1 LDNQPQLIVS
11 VPGRAEIIGNHTDYN
26 NGLALAAAI
35 AQRTEVKFSSRND
48 RIISVK
54 STNFPSDKPWEFNLD
69 KITKD
74 KMPGWVNYVKGVV
87 DELQKAGYKLGGADI
102 SIDGKVP
109 ISGGV
114 SSSAALELAILTS
127 FNGLYG
133 LKIEPMAAA
142 LLCQKAENKFVGS
155 NCGLLDQATITN
167 AKKDQMVLM
176 DFNQTPAGIKTIKA
190 NLPGYTFMVVA
201 DPKIGRVLGETGYNV
216 RRAKCEE
223 SHAVLAKLLHKKVNS
238 LRDVTE
244 AEFKQIESQLTDE
257 VMKKR
262 VRHIVTENQRVIDA
276 VKALEAGDAAS
287 FMKLINASGKSALG
301 DYELD
306 EQCPS
311 LTFLCQTMWQLGEKY
326 DAAGRNMGGGFNPMG
341 LSVVADKD
349 KDNFKREL
357 NTKYLNQFKNKL
369 EFIEFTPAEGIKVE
383 QLA

>member
-1 LDNQPQLIVS
+1 LNNQPQLIVS

-35 AQRTEVKFSSRND
+35 AQRTEVKFSGRND
-48 RIISVK
+48 RIVSVK
-54 STNFPSDKPWEFNLD
+54 STNFPSDKPWEFHLD

-74 KMPGWVNYVKGVV
+74 KMPGWVNYVKGVA

-102 SIDGKVP
+102 DINGKVP

-114 SSSAALELAILTS
+114 SSSAALELAILTG
-127 FNGLYG
+127 FNELYG
-133 LKIEPMAAA
+133 LKIEPMQGA
-142 LLCQKAENKFVGS
+142 LLAQKAENKFVGS

-176 DFNQTPAGIKTIKA
+176 DFDQTPAGVKA
-190 NLPGYTFMVVA
+190 VKASLPGYTFMVVA

-223 SHAVLAKLLHKKVNS
+223 SHAVLAKLLNKKVTS

-244 AEFKQIESQLTDE
+244 AEFKQIESQLIDE

-262 VRHIVTENQRVIDA
+262 VCHIVTENQRVVDS
-276 VKALEAGDAAS
+276 VSALESGDAKT
-287 FMKLINASGKSALG
+287 FLRLINESGRSALG

-341 LSVVADKD
+341 LAVVADKD
-349 KDNFKREL
+349 KDSFKREL
-357 NTKYLNQFKNKL
+357 SQKYQKQFKHEL

-383 QLA
+383 QSA